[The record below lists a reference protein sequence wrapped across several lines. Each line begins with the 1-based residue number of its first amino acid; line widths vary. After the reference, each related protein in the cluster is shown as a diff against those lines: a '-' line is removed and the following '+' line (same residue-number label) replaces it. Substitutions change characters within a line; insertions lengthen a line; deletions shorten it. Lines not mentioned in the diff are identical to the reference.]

1 MAGSIGI
8 KKIHGVDEFWA
19 ALEQLGDRQS
29 FYLLEQYVP
38 GDIYHVDSIFY
49 EGEVLFSI
57 ASRYGRPPM
66 DVSQAG
72 RHLYHQHIARWIRR
86 KRCR

>member
-1 MAGSIGI
+1 M
-8 KKIHGVDEFWA
+8 
-19 ALEQLGDRQS
+19 GDRQS
-29 FYLLEQYVP
+29 FYLLERYVP

-66 DVSQAG
+66 DVSQEG
-72 RHLYHQHIARWIRR
+72 DIFTTSTLPLDSRILS
-86 KRCR
+86 C